1 MQSSLTRNANLGNA
15 SDGKNSRR
23 IRLIIEFAL
32 TLIVSSVH
40 THEMRAVST
49 WSFDRV
55 VSSRPSSH
63 ATRVLR
69 NEERW
74 PPPSSPMER
83 SIPARKVPSVDPY
96 RPLTITREVIK
107 LEYSSCNTSLS

>member
-1 MQSSLTRNANLGNA
+1 
-15 SDGKNSRR
+15 
-23 IRLIIEFAL
+23 
-32 TLIVSSVH
+32 
-40 THEMRAVST
+40 MRAVST

-69 NEERW
+69 NEERRGGRHHRRQW
-74 PPPSSPMER
+74 NVQSRHGKS
-83 SIPARKVPSVDPY
+83 VFPSVDPY

-107 LEYSSCNTSLS
+107 YRNIAHVTRHSRDIINAHDNIK